1 MEHYY
6 RYFRTTLTI
15 NNIGMEVVFNKPY
28 ITGRETH
35 HLAQVAMSG
44 KLSGNGAYTRMCHE
58 FFEKRFGFRK
68 TLLTT
73 SCTDALEMAA
83 ILCDIHP
90 GDEVIMPSYTF
101 VSSANAFILRGAT
114 IRFADTDSN
123 YPNIDPT
130 AIEQL
135 ITPRTRVILVVHY
148 GGVAC
153 DMDAIMET
161 ARQNDL
167 LVVED
172 AAHSIDSYYKGR
184 PLGSIGHF
192 GTFSF
197 HETKNIISGEG
208 GMLVINDERFIR
220 RAEIIWEKG
229 TDRAAFSRGEVNK
242 YGWKD
247 IGSSFLPSEI
257 TAAMLFSQIEAF
269 DTIQENRKKLWE
281 DYYCRL
287 KPLHQKGLLWLPE
300 IPGFATINGNMFFI
314 VLKSPGERSD
324 LLSYL
329 KKKGIQAVFHYL
341 PLHES
346 DFYQDKHDGRDLL
359 NTDHFAECLLRLPF
373 FNEMKEQEVAFVV
386 SCVSNF
392 FLQSND

>member
-1 MEHYY
+1 
-6 RYFRTTLTI
+6 
-15 NNIGMEVVFNKPY
+15 MEVVFNKPY

-44 KLSGNGAYTRMCHE
+44 KLSGNGNYTRKCHD
-58 FFEKRFGFRK
+58 FFEERFGFRK
-68 TLLTT
+68 VLLTT
-73 SCTDALEMAA
+73 SCTDALEMSA
-83 ILCDIHP
+83 ILCNIQP

-114 IRFADTDSN
+114 IRFADTYSD
-123 YPNIDPT
+123 YPNIDPL

-161 ARQNDL
+161 ARRNDL

-184 PLGSIGHF
+184 PLGSTGHF

-208 GMLVINDERFIR
+208 GMLAINDERFIK

-229 TDRAAFSRGEVNK
+229 TDRAAFSRGEVSK

-257 TAAMLFSQIEAF
+257 TAAMLFSQLEVF
-269 DTIQENRKKLWE
+269 DTIQDNRKKLWQE
-281 DYYCRL
+281 YYRRL
-287 KPLHQKGLLWLPE
+287 QPLHEKGLLSLPR
-300 IPGFATINGNMFFI
+300 IPDFATVNGNMLFI
-314 VLKSPGERSD
+314 VMKSREERSN

-346 DFYQDKHDGRDLL
+346 DFYKGKHDGRALP
-359 NTDHFAECLLRLPF
+359 NTGHFAECIIRLPF
-373 FNEMKEQEVAFVV
+373 YNEMKNEEIDYVV
-386 SCVSNF
+386 NTVSEF
-392 FLQSND
+392 F